1 MGDIIKFIGS
11 VKVQAKQ
18 PVPDFTCSLN
28 RALLT
33 VQYCALVLEDSIT
46 ACEILQIITAQ
57 VEPLSHPVTLPGMYR
72 EIVEGTDTAATY
84 RAVLGVPNDT

>member
-1 MGDIIKFIGS
+1 MSKVIQFIAR
-11 VKVQAKQ
+11 VK
-18 PVPDFTCSLN
+18 PERTPGPFTCSLN

-33 VQYCALVLEDSIT
+33 VQYCALVLQDNET

-57 VEPLSHPVTLPGMYR
+57 VEPLSYPVTLPGKYR

-84 RAVLGVPNDT
+84 RAVLGVSDE